1 MAAEPVALP
10 VNAPVNV
17 VADTLP
23 ALMLPV
29 TAKTFVDVLNV
40 KFALPP
46 KLSESL
52 NWTAVL
58 EPAGCCKSH
67 GLPFA

>member
-17 VADTLP
+17 VALTLP

-29 TAKTFVDVLNV
+29 TVSEVNVPVLV
-40 KFALPP
+40 IF
-46 KLSESL
+46 
-52 NWTAVL
+52 
-58 EPAGCCKSH
+58 G
-67 GLPFA
+67 